1 MMKLQQ
7 IISRVI
13 TLVMLI
19 FTLSVGGI
27 LLNNELALSKFL
39 FKKDFSEK
47 NVNKIF
53 TTWNYYESMEKVAIG
68 IFNVQLTQD
77 SLNFAQIEFL
87 ADSLLKVNPRSSQ
100 AYYLKT
106 VVSERNQNLVQ
117 ASNYLNQALK
127 FDPLNTTYLLGVA
140 VIQINTNQLSEAEET
155 LERVRDLDPN
165 TNNLESLTQL
175 LENLKD
181 KS

>member
-1 MMKLQQ
+1 M
-7 IISRVI
+7 
-13 TLVMLI
+13 
-19 FTLSVGGI
+19 
-27 LLNNELALSKFL
+27 
-39 FKKDFSEK
+39 
-47 NVNKIF
+47 
-53 TTWNYYESMEKVAIG
+53 
-68 IFNVQLTQD
+68 
-77 SLNFAQIEFL
+77 
-87 ADSLLKVNPRSSQ
+87 
-100 AYYLKT
+100 
-106 VVSERNQNLVQ
+106 VSERNQNLVQ

-155 LERVRDLDPN
+155 LEKVRDLDPN